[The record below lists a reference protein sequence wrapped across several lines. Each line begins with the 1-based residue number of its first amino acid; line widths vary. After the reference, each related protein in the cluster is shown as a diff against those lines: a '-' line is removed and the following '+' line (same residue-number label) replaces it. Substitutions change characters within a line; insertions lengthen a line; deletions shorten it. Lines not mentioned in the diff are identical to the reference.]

1 MAQSDWQIWQP
12 EFYRNIM
19 ATHKV
24 IIEEKTQAYYRI
36 MTRVLFLLL
45 LLFSSQRFLFAGN
58 DEQWNTEKSEHF
70 IVYYKEV
77 KEDFV
82 RKTVESAE
90 ENYKSITKELGFNRY
105 SYWLWDN
112 RAKIYIYNDASDY
125 QEKTGKPAWSGGVA
139 YYHEKAIETYPW
151 AQGFFQSL
159 LPHELGHIIFR
170 EFIGTQNNAPIWLDE
185 GVAMYQEKFRR
196 KDLKKKLLKAIEE
209 RKLIPL
215 TKLSEINIMFVKDK
229 EAVDLYY
236 TEAISVVEY
245 LMTKFGKDN
254 FVRLCKALKERKNFD
269 QAIEESYRVFKN
281 LEELDKGWLR
291 YLKE

>member
-1 MAQSDWQIWQP
+1 MARHDWRGSQSD
-12 EFYRNIM
+12 FYLDTM
-19 ATHKV
+19 STHKV
-24 IIEEKTQAYYRI
+24 IMEEKTRTCSGMTTRI
-36 MTRVLFLLL
+36 LFAVF
-45 LLFSSQRFLFAGN
+45 LLFSGQRFLFAGD
-58 DEQWNTEKSEHF
+58 DEKWNTQKSEHF

-82 RKTVESAE
+82 RKTVENAE
-90 ENYKSITKELGFNRY
+90 EYYKSIAEELGFTRY
-105 SYWLWDN
+105 NFWRWDN
-112 RAKIYIYNDASDY
+112 RAKIYIYNNAEDY
-125 QEKTGKPAWSGGVA
+125 QEKTGKPSWSGGVA
-139 YYHEKAIETYPW
+139 SYHEKAIETYPW

-170 EFIGTQNNAPIWLDE
+170 EFIGIQNNAPIWLDE

-196 KDLKKKLLKAIEE
+196 KDIKKKLLKAIEE

-215 TKLSEINIMFVKDK
+215 TKLSEINIMFVKDT
-229 EAVDLYY
+229 EVVDLYY

-245 LMTKFGKDN
+245 LITKFGRDN

-291 YLKE
+291 YVKE

>member
-1 MAQSDWQIWQP
+1 MRVAAKK
-12 EFYRNIM
+12 ER
-19 ATHKV
+19 
-24 IIEEKTQAYYRI
+24 TQRSYGI
-36 MTRVLFLLL
+36 VRVLYCAVSLLIC
-45 LLFSSQRFLFAGN
+45 SQSVVSARDDKEWKAL
-58 DEQWNTEKSEHF
+58 KSDHF
-70 IVYYKEV
+70 IVYYKDI

-82 RKTVESAE
+82 RKTIENAE
-90 ENYKSITKELGFNRY
+90 AYYQSIAEELGFTRY
-105 SYWLWDN
+105 NFWLWDN
-112 RAKIYIYNDASDY
+112 RAKIYIYNDAQDY
-125 QEKTGKPAWSGGVA
+125 QEKTGKPSWSGGAA
-139 YYHEKAIETYPW
+139 YYHEKAIETYPQ

-170 EFIGTQNNAPIWLDE
+170 EFIGTQNNAPVWLDE

-209 RKLIPL
+209 KKLIPL
-215 TKLSEINIMFVKDK
+215 NKLSEINIMFVKDK

-236 TEAISVVEY
+236 TEAISAVEF
-245 LMTKFGKDN
+245 LITKFGKDN

-281 LEELDKGWLR
+281 LEELDKLWLR